1 MRNYQTIKWLFVFI
15 VLMAINTY
23 NAMGQTTVVFDF
35 TSAEWLNSVGITPPD
50 KGAVT
55 NITSK
60 TILYEGITMTSTKG
74 TENARIWNKDGILD
88 FRIYKDGGSVTF
100 TASQGYNI
108 TEIVFTGTIKLSEIK
123 DKKIWS
129 GNANSVTF
137 TAHAVNYI
145 KTATITYISNG
156 EVIKQPANLSFSPTQ
171 LNLETGQT
179 EVVEFAKATTAD
191 VTFTSS
197 NESVATY
204 DAATSTITAIAPGT
218 TTITATSEA
227 NEQSEEGNA
236 TLVVTVKNPV
246 KPANLS
252 FSPTEIELEV
262 GATQVVEFTKS
273 TTADVTFT
281 NSNESVATYDA
292 ATSTIT
298 AIGIGTATITATSQ
312 ENEQYSAG
320 SATLTVNV
328 VKTFDGDIIFYESFD
343 KNDGTGGNSGG
354 WSGSIA
360 LSNDVN
366 FDNEGWE
373 NKNVYKADKCLRLG
387 ATSTLGSATTPPL
400 GYTGTV
406 KLAFKAGGWNI
417 KAEKTT
423 IEISVS
429 GGAEIIGNTTVELV
443 KGAFTDYTFPIKG
456 LSADSKIT
464 FSAIDA
470 SNNRFFLDEVKVE
483 KLHVE
488 LNETSAT
495 APEEK
500 AITDVTLN
508 RTFNADRWNPVCLPF
523 AITAEQITE
532 WFGEDSEVA
541 EYIGDEESNGNVT
554 VKFRK
559 KTDGMNAN
567 TPYLLFPK
575 KNVTVSK
582 FPAVE
587 IITSDMPKS
596 EGTIFD
602 FVGTYT
608 NQPKGSSEI
617 QKGDYIVSGGIF
629 KKASGGNAIKAFRA
643 YLRQRDVS
651 NAKTVSML
659 FEDETTGISELK
671 DNVVMPTVYYD
682 LQGRRVADPAK
693 GIYIVN
699 GKKVIIK

>member
-1 MRNYQTIKWLFVFI
+1 
-15 VLMAINTY
+15 MAINTY

-35 TSAEWLNSVGITPPD
+35 TSAEWLKSVRITPPG
-50 KGAVT
+50 KGAGT

-74 TENARIWNKDGILD
+74 TENARIWNKDGNLD
-88 FRIYKDGGSVTF
+88 FRIYNGGSVTF

-108 TEIVFTGTIKLSEIK
+108 TDIVFTGTIKLSEIK
-123 DKKIWS
+123 DKKTWS

-137 TAHAVNYI
+137 TASETNFI

-156 EVIKQPANLSFSPTQ
+156 EIIKQPANLSFSPTQ

-227 NEQSEEGNA
+227 NEQYEEGNA

-252 FSPTEIELEV
+252 FSPTEIELGV
-262 GATQVVEFTKS
+262 GTTQVVEFTKA

-281 NSNESVATYDA
+281 SSNESVATYDA

-298 AIGIGTATITATSQ
+298 AIGIGIATITATSQ

-320 SATLTVNV
+320 SATLIVNV
-328 VKTFDGDIIFYESFD
+328 VKTFAGDIIFYESFD
-343 KNDGTGGNSGG
+343 KNDNKGGNDGNWDAGSGTLRYDNDG
-354 WSGSIA
+354 WIFSYGYGA
-360 LSNDVN
+360 Q
-366 FDNEGWE
+366 
-373 NKNVYKADKCLRLG
+373 KCIKLG
-387 ATSTLGSATTPPL
+387 IGNGEGSATTPSL
-400 GYTGTV
+400 EYTGTV
-406 KLAFKAGGWNI
+406 KLSFRAGAWDYSKEN
-417 KAEKTT
+417 TT
-423 IEISVS
+423 IKISLS
-429 GGAEIIGNTTVELV
+429 GGGEIIGNTTVELV
-443 KGAFTDYTFPIKG
+443 KGAFTDYTFPLKG
-456 LSADSKIT
+456 LTADSKIK
-464 FSAIDA
+464 FSAIVA
-470 SNNRFFLDEVKVE
+470 SNNRFFLDEVLVE

-500 AITDVTLN
+500 TITDVTLN

-587 IITSDMPKS
+587 IITSDIPKS

-617 QKGDYIVSGGIF
+617 QMGDYIVSGGIF

-682 LQGRRVADPAK
+682 LQGRRVADPSK

>member
-15 VLMAINTY
+15 VLVAINTY

-35 TSAEWLNSVGITPPD
+35 TSAEWLKSVGITPPAQ
-50 KGAVT
+50 GAGT

-74 TENARIWNKDGILD
+74 TENARIWNSSGKFD
-88 FRIYKDGGSVTF
+88 FRIYKSGGTVTF
-100 TASQGYNI
+100 TALQGYNI

-137 TAHAVNYI
+137 TASETNNI
-145 KTATITYISNG
+145 KTATITYISDG
-156 EVIKQPANLSFSPTQ
+156 EIIKQPADLSFSPTQ
-171 LNLETGQT
+171 LNLETGQ
-179 EVVEFAKATTAD
+179 
-191 VTFTSS
+191 
-197 NESVATY
+197 
-204 DAATSTITAIAPGT
+204 
-218 TTITATSEA
+218 
-227 NEQSEEGNA
+227 
-236 TLVVTVKNPV
+236 
-246 KPANLS
+246 
-252 FSPTEIELEV
+252 
-262 GATQVVEFTKS
+262 TQVVEFTKS
-273 TTADVTFT
+273 TTADVTFAS
-281 NSNESVATYDA
+281 SNESVATYDA
-292 ATSTIT
+292 STSTIT

-312 ENEQYSAG
+312 ENEQYSAC
-320 SATLTVNV
+320 SATLTVKV
-328 VKTFDGDIIFYESFD
+328 VKTSDGDIIFYESFD

-360 LSNDVN
+360 SSNDVN

-373 NKNVYKADKCLRLG
+373 NKNDYKADKCLRLG
-387 ATSTLGSATTPPL
+387 ATKTQGSATTPSI
-400 GYTGTV
+400 GYAGTV
-406 KLAFKAGGWNI
+406 KLSFRAGAWNI
-417 KAEKTT
+417 TAEKTT
-423 IEISVS
+423 IKISVS

-464 FSAIDA
+464 FSAIA
-470 SNNRFFLDEVKVE
+470 ENNNRFFLDEVLVE

-500 AITDVTLN
+500 AITDITLN

-575 KNVTVSK
+575 KNITVSK

-587 IITSDMPKS
+587 IITTDMPKS
-596 EGTIFD
+596 EGTTFD

-617 QKGDYIVSGGIF
+617 QMGDYIVSGGIF
-629 KKASGGNAIKAFRA
+629 KKASGSNAIKAFRA

-682 LQGRRVADPAK
+682 LQGRRVANPSK
-693 GIYIVN
+693 GIYIAN
-699 GKKVIIK
+699 GKKVIIR

>member
-1 MRNYQTIKWLFVFI
+1 
-15 VLMAINTY
+15 MAINTY

-35 TSAEWLNSVGITPPD
+35 TSAEWLKSVGITPPG
-50 KGAVT
+50 KGAGT

-74 TENARIWNKDGILD
+74 TENARIWNKDGNLD

-100 TASQGYNI
+100 TASQGNNI
-108 TEIVFTGTIKLSEIK
+108 TEIVFTGTIKLSEIE

-156 EVIKQPANLSFSPTQ
+156 EIIKQPANLSFSPTEIELGVGATQ
-171 LNLETGQT
+171 
-179 EVVEFAKATTAD
+179 VVEFAKATTAD

-227 NEQSEEGNA
+227 NEQYEEGNA

-252 FSPTEIELEV
+252 FSPTEIELGV
-262 GATQVVEFTKS
+262 GATQVVEFTKA

-298 AIGIGTATITATSQ
+298 AIAPGTATITATSL
-312 ENEQYSAG
+312 ENGEYSAG
-320 SATLTVNV
+320 SATLIVNV
-328 VKTFDGDIIFYESFD
+328 VKTFAGDIIFYESFD
-343 KNDGTGGNSGG
+343 KNDGKGGNSGG
-354 WSGSIA
+354 WSGNIA
-360 LSNDVN
+360 SSNDVN

-373 NKNVYKADKCLRLG
+373 NKNDYKANKCIKLG
-387 ATSTLGSATTPPL
+387 ATKTQGSATTPSI
-400 GYTGTV
+400 GYAGTV
-406 KLAFKAGGWNI
+406 KLSFRAGAWNI
-417 KAEKTT
+417 TAEKTT

-429 GGAEIIGNTTVELV
+429 GGGEIIGNTTVELV

-456 LSADSKIT
+456 LTADSKIT
-464 FSAIDA
+464 FSAIA
-470 SNNRFFLDEVKVE
+470 ENNNRFFLDEVLVE

-541 EYIGDEESNGNVT
+541 EYIGDEESNGNVM

-587 IITSDMPKS
+587 IITTDMPKS

-617 QKGDYIVSGGIF
+617 QMGDYIVSGGIF

-682 LQGRRVADPAK
+682 LQGRRVADPSK